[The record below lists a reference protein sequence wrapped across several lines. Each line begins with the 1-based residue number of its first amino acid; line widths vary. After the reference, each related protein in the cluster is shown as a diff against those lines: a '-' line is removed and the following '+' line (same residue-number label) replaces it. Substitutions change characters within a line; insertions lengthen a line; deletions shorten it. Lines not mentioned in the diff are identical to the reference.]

1 MSIITKILEKVET
14 KERKWLECSKCKGSG
29 LLMGFMHVQH
39 GKCFKCFG
47 KGKVPNK
54 WLGIEIMVKEFQ
66 AGVLETKK
74 YIEGYEAAQMKSA
87 KQGLERGSQRWYDHC
102 LLQIQG
108 AKDNHRRQAREKLA
122 AIAKKAGVL

>member
-1 MSIITKILEKVET
+1 
-14 KERKWLECSKCKGSG
+14 
-29 LLMGFMHVQH
+29 MGFLHVEN

-54 WLGIEIMVKEFQ
+54 WLRIKQLTEQFQ
-66 AGVLETKK
+66 ASMEETKK
-74 YIEGYEAAQMKSA
+74 YLENYEAAQMKSA
-87 KQGLERGSQRWYDHC
+87 EKGLEKGSQTWYDYC

-108 AKDNHRRQAREKLA
+108 AKDNHRRQARSQLA